1 MAAAENSFDIVSN
14 VDFQEV
20 RNAVN
25 QAEKEIANRY
35 DLKKSA
41 AGVRLEGEEMVLEAA
56 DDFSVQQALDVVQSK
71 LVKRG
76 INLKSLRYGK
86 VEPAS
91 GGRARQKITLQ
102 QGIPT
107 ETAKK
112 IVADIKTKK
121 LKVQAA
127 IQGDTVRVTGKN
139 RDDLQTVIAALK
151 ALDLDVPLTF
161 TNYRSQ

>member
-1 MAAAENSFDIVSN
+1 MAAENSFDIVSN
-14 VDFQEV
+14 VDLQEV
-20 RNAVN
+20 RNAVQ
-25 QAEKEIANRY
+25 QADKEIGQRY
-35 DLKKSA
+35 DLKKA
-41 AGVRLEGEEMVLEAA
+41 AAELRLEGEEIAVEAA
-56 DDFSVQQALDVVQSK
+56 DDYSLQQCVDVLQSK

-76 INLKSLRYGK
+76 VQLKSLRYGK

-112 IVADIKTKK
+112 IVAEIKQKK

-127 IQGDTVRVTGKN
+127 IQGDSVRVSGKN